1 MSDLNVPSVFYWYRV
16 IQRDCHKWKCY
27 QITLNWVF
35 IDFWGIFR
43 FHILGG
49 LLFKATLDPNRHY
62 WLLWPIFWC
71 PIVFEAILL
80 IFSKNTNLAVLPY
93 FFMGPLMLVNLS
105 WFLCDPNDSAKFR
118 SSRRE
123 LWGTFPSVVP
133 ISKKPQIQPC
143 RQKTAH
149 WAAEWALSRE
159 GEALK
164 FYQDMGVN
172 CDMFPQNW
180 VCLDPKNGDIVG
192 VAWQNN
198 WFQGLKKIM

>member
-1 MSDLNVPSVFYWYRV
+1 MYWDIELKYRV

-27 QITLNWVF
+27 YITLNWGF

-43 FHILGG
+43 FHILGFSKPHWIQIG
-49 LLFKATLDPNRHY
+49 
-62 WLLWPIFWC
+62 IFGC
-71 PIVFEAILL
+71 YGQFFGVPLYLKAILL
-80 IFSKNTNLAVLPY
+80 IFSKNTNLVVLPY

-105 WFLCDPNDSAKFR
+105 WFLCDPNDAAKFR

-164 FYQDMGVN
+164 FYQDMGVI
-172 CDMFPQNW
+172 CSHRIGSAWTQKM
-180 VCLDPKNGDIVG
+180 G
-192 VAWQNN
+192 V
-198 WFQGLKKIM
+198 L